1 MATLQY
7 TYNCIAGKMHLVL
20 YTQLKGAG
28 SRKGCCQLPLIL
40 CFAVVSTPLGH
51 AQEGL
56 NEKRLRQEPGA
67 G

>member
-1 MATLQY
+1 MALLQY
-7 TYNCIAGKMHLVL
+7 TYNCKAGKVHLVL

-40 CFAVVSTPLGH
+40 CLAVVSAPLGH
-51 AQEGL
+51 AQQGL
-56 NEKRLRQEPGA
+56 NEKRLRQELGA